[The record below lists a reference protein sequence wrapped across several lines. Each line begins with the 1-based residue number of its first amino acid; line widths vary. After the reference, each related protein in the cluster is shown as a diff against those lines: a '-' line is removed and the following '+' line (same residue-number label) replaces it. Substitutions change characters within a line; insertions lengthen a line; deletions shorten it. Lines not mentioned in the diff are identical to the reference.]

1 MSDEHQTPTPDDAL
15 LAWIRTVVPDGCTP
29 VGWCH
34 KPIHGHILDKAPDV
48 VDATRAAISE
58 SFGDTPHVV
67 LEIRQDDEAARVS
80 HELAQALDRTG
91 GGVLLVGVGY
101 EHG

>member
-1 MSDEHQTPTPDDAL
+1 MTTRSPEPDDAFV
-15 LAWIRTVVPDGCTP
+15 AWIRSVVPAGVTP

-34 KPIHGHILDKAPDV
+34 KPIHRHIVEKAPDV
-48 VDATRAAISE
+48 VDATKDAISQ

-67 LEIRQDDEAARVS
+67 LEIRRDDAALQANAN
-80 HELAQALDRTG
+80 LADALDRTD

-101 EHG
+101 ERG